1 MASHIYT
8 KTGDDGTTGLFGGQ
22 RVSKADGRVEAY
34 GTVDELNAVLG
45 VARTHS
51 RTMEFDA
58 VLAGFQN
65 LLFTLGSDLATPD
78 PADTHKGKI
87 SVPRV
92 TAEHVT
98 PLEAAID
105 AWEAEMPPL
114 TQFILPGGSP
124 LAASLHHAR
133 TVCRRAERCCV
144 SLAGQEPVNPEVI
157 RYLNRLSDAL
167 FVLARLANY
176 RQGLSDILWKQAE

>member
-1 MASHIYT
+1 MASVIYT
-8 KTGDDGTTGLFGGQ
+8 KTGDDGSTGLFGGQ
-22 RVSKADGRVEAY
+22 RVSKADLRVEAY
-34 GTVDELNAVLG
+34 GTVDELNAILG
-45 VARTHS
+45 IARTHS
-51 RTMEFDA
+51 RTAEFET

-65 LLFTLGSDLATPD
+65 TLFTLGSDLATPE
-78 PADTHKGKI
+78 TNTQKGKI
-87 SVPRV
+87 TVPRV
-92 TAEHVT
+92 TTEHVV
-98 PLEAAID
+98 PIEAMID
-105 AWEAEMPPL
+105 AWEAELPSL

-144 SLAGQEPVNPEVI
+144 DLATDEIINPEVV

-176 RQGLSDILWKQAE
+176 RQGLSDIVWKQE

>member
-8 KTGDDGTTGLFGGQ
+8 KTGDSGSTGLFGGQ
-22 RVSKADGRVEAY
+22 RVSKAELRVEAY

-45 VARTHS
+45 IARTHS
-51 RTMEFDA
+51 RTAEFET

-65 LLFTLGSDLATPD
+65 TLFTLGSDLATPD
-78 PADTHKGKI
+78 ARDTQKGKI
-87 SVPRV
+87 TVPRV
-92 TAEHVT
+92 TAAHVL
-98 PLEAAID
+98 PLEALID
-105 AWEAEMPPL
+105 YWEAELPPL

-124 LAASLHHAR
+124 LAAALHHAR
-133 TVCRRAERCCV
+133 TVCRRAERCSV
-144 SLAGQEPVNPEVI
+144 DLATDEPVNPEVV

-176 RQGLSDILWKQAE
+176 RQGLSDIVWKQE